1 MKYFEAIR
9 IHLEEF
15 KRDVENYSRE
25 LLYKELPALSDEDF
39 LLYEQTGNRLI
50 YEKLYFER
58 RKFLNVFFF
67 VTLWHKEKIY
77 IKKLEEIIYTVCKED
92 TWALP
97 AHVDMSKDDRKY
109 TIDLFAAETAQ
120 ALSCIY
126 HYLGKI
132 LSEECTD
139 IIKENVWNRIIKPY
153 VESEYG
159 YHRWENLDNN
169 WISVCA
175 SSIGSAVLYLP
186 DDKGIR
192 DKILDRVKICLDKY
206 IGGFSDDGVCL
217 EGMSYFTYGME
228 YFFGFARQLYEYTDG
243 EKNLYTDKRLENIVL
258 FQQNCFLPGGN
269 TISFSDGLAND
280 RFRLGLSCFLK
291 SKFKGFEIPP
301 IDFAMKFDTD
311 SCYRFM
317 ANLQDDLWVSEF
329 LEDKKNEERIKK
341 DEYKFILYKEAQWAV
356 WNSGDTGLALKGGNN
371 NEPHNHNDI
380 GSFILS
386 YAGEIFLTDLGCGEY
401 TKDYFKDDTRYK
413 IFNNRSISHNVPLIN
428 GEEQKAGDK
437 YKCSSFE
444 SPKVGQVKMSYA
456 KAYGLENIKLYR
468 NVECYSNDKYIV
480 IEDILESR
488 SEKYS
493 LTENLVTNIKPEIKD
508 NRIFLHGKRASL
520 CIDVENKRN
529 ININEVCFS
538 NHNGVEER
546 VWQIQFD
553 CKTKDDNCRIELKL
567 SFYKKIK

>member
-15 KRDVENYSRE
+15 KRDIENYSRE
-25 LLYKELPALSDEDF
+25 LLYKELPVLSEETF

-77 IKKLEEIIYTVCKED
+77 IKKLEEIIYAICKED

-97 AHVDMSKDDRKY
+97 AHVDMSKEDWKY
-109 TIDLFAAETAQ
+109 TIDLFASETAH

-139 IIKENVWNRIIKPY
+139 IIKENVWKRIIKPY

-159 YHRWENLDNN
+159 YHRWENWDNN

-186 DDKGIR
+186 DDKGVR
-192 DKILDRVKICLDKY
+192 DKILDRVKLCLDKY
-206 IGGFSDDGVCL
+206 IGGFSKDGVCL

-243 EKNLYTDKRLENIVL
+243 KKNLYYDKRLENIVL

-269 TISFSDGLAND
+269 TISFSDGSTND
-280 RFRLGLSCFLK
+280 RFRLGLACFLK
-291 SKFKGFEIPP
+291 SKFNGFEIQP
-301 IDFAMKFDTD
+301 IDLAMKFDSD
-311 SCYRFM
+311 GCYRFM

-329 LEDKKNEERIKK
+329 LEDKKNEDQAQK

-356 WNSGDTGLALKGGNN
+356 WNIGDIGLAIKGGNN

-386 YAGEIFLTDLGCGEY
+386 YAGEIFLADLGCGEY

-413 IFNNRSISHNVPLIN
+413 IFNNRSLSHNVPLIN
-428 GEEQKAGDK
+428 GEEQKAGEE
-437 YKCSSFE
+437 YKCLSFE
-444 SPKVGQVKMSYA
+444 SPKTGQIRMSYA
-456 KAYGLENIKLYR
+456 SAYGLKNIELDRNIELYSNENIITIEDVL
-468 NVECYSNDKYIV
+468 SSDKYT
-480 IEDILESR
+480 
-488 SEKYS
+488 
-493 LTENLVTNIKPEIKD
+493 LTENLITYIKPKIENK
-508 NRIFLHGKRASL
+508 RILLTGKKATL
-520 CIDVENKRN
+520 CIDVVNGGN
-529 ININEVCFS
+529 INTNEVYFS

-546 VWQIQFD
+546 VWQIQFNGESEH
-553 CKTKDDNCRIELKL
+553 DNRRIELKL
-567 SFYKKIK
+567 GFNKKI

>member
-1 MKYFEAIR
+1 M
-9 IHLEEF
+9 
-15 KRDVENYSRE
+15 
-25 LLYKELPALSDEDF
+25 
-39 LLYEQTGNRLI
+39 
-50 YEKLYFER
+50 
-58 RKFLNVFFF
+58 
-67 VTLWHKEKIY
+67 
-77 IKKLEEIIYTVCKED
+77 
-92 TWALP
+92 P

-132 LSEECTD
+132 LSEECKD

-175 SSIGSAVLYLP
+175 SSIGSTVLYLP

-192 DKILDRVKICLDKY
+192 DKILDRVKLCLDKY
-206 IGGFSDDGVCL
+206 VGGFSEDGVCL

-317 ANLQDDLWVSEF
+317 ANLQDNLWVSEF
-329 LEDKKNEERIKK
+329 LEDKKNEEYIKK

-356 WNSGDTGLALKGGNN
+356 WNSGDTGLALKGGKN

-413 IFNNRSISHNVPLIN
+413 IFNNRSISHNIPLIN
-428 GEEQKAGDK
+428 GEEQKTGDK

-468 NVECYSNDKYIV
+468 NVECYSHDKYIV

-508 NRIFLHGKRASL
+508 NRILLHGKRALL

-553 CKTKDDNCRIELKL
+553 CETKDDNCRIELKL
-567 SFYKKIK
+567 SFHKKIK

>member
-15 KRDVENYSRE
+15 KRDIENYSRE
-25 LLYKELPALSDEDF
+25 LLYKELPVLSEEKF

-77 IKKLEEIIYTVCKED
+77 IKKLEEIIYTICKED

-97 AHVDMSKDDRKY
+97 AHVDMSKDDWKY

-139 IIKENVWNRIIKPY
+139 IIKENVWKRIIKPY

-159 YHRWENLDNN
+159 YHRWENWENN

-186 DDKGIR
+186 DDKDVR
-192 DKILDRVKICLDKY
+192 DKILDRVKLCLDKY
-206 IGGFSDDGVCL
+206 IGGFSKDGVCL

-243 EKNLYTDKRLENIVL
+243 EKNLYSDKRLENIVL

-269 TISFSDGLAND
+269 TISFSDGSTND
-280 RFRLGLSCFLK
+280 RFRLGLACFLK

-301 IDFAMKFDTD
+301 IDLAMKFDSD
-311 SCYRFM
+311 GCYRFM

-329 LEDKKNEERIKK
+329 LEDKKSEDQAKK
-341 DEYKFILYKEAQWAV
+341 DEYKFIFYKEAQWAI
-356 WNSGDTGLALKGGNN
+356 WNSGDTGLAIKGGNN

-386 YAGEIFLTDLGCGEY
+386 YAGDIFLTDLGCGEY

-413 IFNNRSISHNVPLIN
+413 IFNNRSLSHNVPLIN
-428 GEEQKAGDK
+428 GEEQKAGEE
-437 YKCSSFE
+437 YKCLSFE
-444 SPKVGQVKMSYA
+444 SPKTGQIRMSYA
-456 KAYGLENIKLYR
+456 SAYGLKNIELDR
-468 NVECYSNDKYIV
+468 NVELYSNENIITIEDVLSSDKYT
-480 IEDILESR
+480 
-488 SEKYS
+488 
-493 LTENLVTNIKPEIKD
+493 LTENLITSIKPKIENK
-508 NRIFLHGKRASL
+508 RILITGKKATL
-520 CIDVENKRN
+520 CIDVENGGN
-529 ININEVCFS
+529 ININEVYFS
-538 NHNGVEER
+538 NHKGVEER
-546 VWQIQFD
+546 VWQIQFNSESEH
-553 CKTKDDNCRIELKL
+553 DNCRIELKL
-567 SFYKKIK
+567 GFNKKI

>member
-1 MKYFEAIR
+1 M
-9 IHLEEF
+9 
-15 KRDVENYSRE
+15 
-25 LLYKELPALSDEDF
+25 
-39 LLYEQTGNRLI
+39 
-50 YEKLYFER
+50 
-58 RKFLNVFFF
+58 
-67 VTLWHKEKIY
+67 
-77 IKKLEEIIYTVCKED
+77 
-92 TWALP
+92 
-97 AHVDMSKDDRKY
+97 
-109 TIDLFAAETAQ
+109 
-120 ALSCIY
+120 
-126 HYLGKI
+126 
-132 LSEECTD
+132 
-139 IIKENVWNRIIKPY
+139 
-153 VESEYG
+153 
-159 YHRWENLDNN
+159 
-169 WISVCA
+169 
-175 SSIGSAVLYLP
+175 
-186 DDKGIR
+186 
-192 DKILDRVKICLDKY
+192 
-206 IGGFSDDGVCL
+206 
-217 EGMSYFTYGME
+217 
-228 YFFGFARQLYEYTDG
+228 
-243 EKNLYTDKRLENIVL
+243 YTDKRLENIVL

-269 TISFSDGLAND
+269 TISFSDGSTND

-311 SCYRFM
+311 GCYRFM

-329 LEDKKNEERIKK
+329 LEDKKNEEHIKK

-444 SPKVGQVKMSYA
+444 SSKVGQVKMSYA
-456 KAYGLENIKLYR
+456 KAYGFENIKLYR
-468 NVECYSNDKYIV
+468 NVEYYSHDKYIV

-488 SEKYS
+488 FEKYS

-508 NRIFLHGKRASL
+508 NRILLHGKRALL

-553 CKTKDDNCRIELKL
+553 CETKDDNCRIELKL
-567 SFYKKIK
+567 SFHKKIK

>member
-1 MKYFEAIR
+1 M
-9 IHLEEF
+9 
-15 KRDVENYSRE
+15 
-25 LLYKELPALSDEDF
+25 
-39 LLYEQTGNRLI
+39 
-50 YEKLYFER
+50 
-58 RKFLNVFFF
+58 
-67 VTLWHKEKIY
+67 
-77 IKKLEEIIYTVCKED
+77 
-92 TWALP
+92 P
-97 AHVDMSKDDRKY
+97 AHVDMSKDDWKY
-109 TIDLFAAETAQ
+109 TIDLFSAETAQ

-139 IIKENVWNRIIKPY
+139 IIKENVLKRIIKPY
-153 VESEYG
+153 AESEFG
-159 YHRWENLDNN
+159 YHRWENWDNN

-186 DDKGIR
+186 DDKGVR
-192 DKILDRVKICLDKY
+192 DKILDRVKLCLDKY
-206 IGGFSDDGVCL
+206 IGGFSKDGVCL

-291 SKFKGFEIPP
+291 SKFEGFEIPP
-301 IDFAMKFDTD
+301 IDFAMKFDSD
-311 SCYRFM
+311 GCYRFM

-329 LEDKKNEERIKK
+329 LENEKNKNQVIKE
-341 DEYKFILYKEAQWAV
+341 EYKFIFYKEAQWAV
-356 WNSGDTGLALKGGNN
+356 WNSGDTGLAIKGGNN

-386 YAGEIFLTDLGCGEY
+386 YAGEVFLADLGCGEY

-413 IFNNRSISHNVPLIN
+413 IFNNRSLSHNVPLIN
-428 GEEQKAGDK
+428 GDEQKAGEK

-456 KAYGLENIKLYR
+456 KAYGFENIKLYR
-468 NVECYSNDKYIV
+468 NVEYYSHDKYIV
-480 IEDILESR
+480 IEDILESP
-488 SEKYS
+488 SYKYS
-493 LTENLVTNIKPEIKD
+493 LTENLVTYVKPEIKD
-508 NRIFLHGKRASL
+508 DRVLLQGKRALL
-520 CIDVENKRN
+520 CIDVVNAGN

-553 CKTKDDNCRIELKL
+553 CKTKDGNCRIELKL
-567 SFYKKIK
+567 SFHKKIK

>member
-15 KRDVENYSRE
+15 KRDIENYSRE
-25 LLYKELPALSDEDF
+25 LLYKELPVLSDENF

-77 IKKLEEIIYTVCKED
+77 IKKLEEIIYTICKED

-97 AHVDMSKDDRKY
+97 AHVDMSKDDRKC

-153 VESEYG
+153 AESEYG

-192 DKILDRVKICLDKY
+192 DKILDRVKLCLDKY
-206 IGGFSDDGVCL
+206 IGGFSEDGVCL

-269 TISFSDGLAND
+269 TISFSDGSTND

-301 IDFAMKFDTD
+301 IDFAMKFDSD

-317 ANLQDDLWVSEF
+317 ANLQDNLWVSEF
-329 LEDKKNEERIKK
+329 LEDKKNEEHIKK
-341 DEYKFILYKEAQWAV
+341 DEYNFILYKEAQWAV

-468 NVECYSNDKYIV
+468 NVECYSHDKYIV
-480 IEDILESR
+480 IEDILESC

-508 NRIFLHGKRASL
+508 NRILLHGKRALL

-553 CKTKDDNCRIELKL
+553 CETKDDNCRIELKL
-567 SFYKKIK
+567 SFHKKIK

>member
-15 KRDVENYSRE
+15 KRDIENYSRE
-25 LLYKELPALSDEDF
+25 LLYKELPALSDENF

-77 IKKLEEIIYTVCKED
+77 IKKLEEIIYTICKED

-120 ALSCIY
+120 ALSYIY

-192 DKILDRVKICLDKY
+192 DKILDRVKLCLDKY
-206 IGGFSDDGVCL
+206 IGGFSEDGVCL

-269 TISFSDGLAND
+269 TISFSDGSTND

-301 IDFAMKFDTD
+301 IDFAMKFDSD

-317 ANLQDDLWVSEF
+317 ANLQDNLWVSEF
-329 LEDKKNEERIKK
+329 LEDKKNEEHIKK
-341 DEYKFILYKEAQWAV
+341 DEYNFILYKEAQWAV

-468 NVECYSNDKYIV
+468 NVECYSHDKYIV

-508 NRIFLHGKRASL
+508 NRILLHGKRALL

-553 CKTKDDNCRIELKL
+553 CETKDDNCRIELKL
-567 SFYKKIK
+567 SFHKKIK

>member
-77 IKKLEEIIYTVCKED
+77 IKKLEEIIYTICKED

-120 ALSCIY
+120 SLSCIY

-132 LSEECTD
+132 VSEECKD

-186 DDKGIR
+186 VDKGIR
-192 DKILDRVKICLDKY
+192 DKILDRVKLCLDKY
-206 IGGFSDDGVCL
+206 IGGFSEDGVCL

-329 LEDKKNEERIKK
+329 LEDKKNEEHIKK

-413 IFNNRSISHNVPLIN
+413 IFNNRSLSHNVPLIN

-456 KAYGLENIKLYR
+456 KAYGFENIKLYR
-468 NVECYSNDKYIV
+468 NVEYYSHDKYIV

-508 NRIFLHGKRASL
+508 NRILLHGKGALL

-553 CKTKDDNCRIELKL
+553 CETKDDNCRIELKL
-567 SFYKKIK
+567 SFHKKIK

>member
-15 KRDVENYSRE
+15 KRDIENYSRE
-25 LLYKELPALSDEDF
+25 LLYKELPVLSEETF
-39 LLYEQTGNRLI
+39 LLYKQTGNRLI

-77 IKKLEEIIYTVCKED
+77 IKKLEEIIYAICKED

-97 AHVDMSKDDRKY
+97 AHVDMSKEDWKY
-109 TIDLFAAETAQ
+109 TIDLFASETAH

-132 LSEECTD
+132 LSEECRD
-139 IIKENVWNRIIKPY
+139 IIKENVWKRIIKPY

-159 YHRWENLDNN
+159 YHRWENRDNN

-175 SSIGSAVLYLP
+175 SSIGSAILYLP

-192 DKILDRVKICLDKY
+192 DKILDRVKLCLDKY
-206 IGGFSDDGVCL
+206 IGGFSEDGVCL

-243 EKNLYTDKRLENIVL
+243 EENLYTDKRLENIVL

-269 TISFSDGLAND
+269 TISFSDGSTND

-311 SCYRFM
+311 GCYRFM

-329 LEDKKNEERIKK
+329 LEDKKMK
-341 DEYKFILYKEAQWAV
+341 
-356 WNSGDTGLALKGGNN
+356 ST
-371 NEPHNHNDI
+371 
-380 GSFILS
+380 
-386 YAGEIFLTDLGCGEY
+386 
-401 TKDYFKDDTRYK
+401 
-413 IFNNRSISHNVPLIN
+413 
-428 GEEQKAGDK
+428 
-437 YKCSSFE
+437 
-444 SPKVGQVKMSYA
+444 
-456 KAYGLENIKLYR
+456 
-468 NVECYSNDKYIV
+468 
-480 IEDILESR
+480 
-488 SEKYS
+488 
-493 LTENLVTNIKPEIKD
+493 
-508 NRIFLHGKRASL
+508 
-520 CIDVENKRN
+520 
-529 ININEVCFS
+529 
-538 NHNGVEER
+538 
-546 VWQIQFD
+546 
-553 CKTKDDNCRIELKL
+553 
-567 SFYKKIK
+567 

>member
-1 MKYFEAIR
+1 M
-9 IHLEEF
+9 
-15 KRDVENYSRE
+15 
-25 LLYKELPALSDEDF
+25 
-39 LLYEQTGNRLI
+39 
-50 YEKLYFER
+50 
-58 RKFLNVFFF
+58 NVFFF

-77 IKKLEEIIYTVCKED
+77 IKKLEEIIYTICKED

-97 AHVDMSKDDRKY
+97 AHVDISKDDRKY

-126 HYLGKI
+126 HYLGNI

-159 YHRWENLDNN
+159 YHRWENWDNN

-192 DKILDRVKICLDKY
+192 DKILGRVKLCLDKY
-206 IGGFSDDGVCL
+206 IGGFSEDGVCL

-329 LEDKKNEERIKK
+329 LEDKKNEEHIKK

-456 KAYGLENIKLYR
+456 KAYGFENIKLYR
-468 NVECYSNDKYIV
+468 NVECYSHDKYIV

-508 NRIFLHGKRASL
+508 NRILLHGKRAFL

-553 CKTKDDNCRIELKL
+553 CETKDDNCRIELKL
-567 SFYKKIK
+567 SFHKKIK

>member
-15 KRDVENYSRE
+15 KRDIENYSRE
-25 LLYKELPALSDEDF
+25 LLYKELPVLSDENF

-77 IKKLEEIIYTVCKED
+77 IKKLEEIIYTICKED

-120 ALSCIY
+120 ALSYIY

-192 DKILDRVKICLDKY
+192 DKILDRVKLCLDKY
-206 IGGFSDDGVCL
+206 IGGFSEDGVCL

-269 TISFSDGLAND
+269 TISFSDGSTND

-301 IDFAMKFDTD
+301 IDFAMKFDSD

-317 ANLQDDLWVSEF
+317 ANLQDNLWVSEF
-329 LEDKKNEERIKK
+329 LEDKKNEEHIKK
-341 DEYKFILYKEAQWAV
+341 DEYNFILYKEAQWAV

-468 NVECYSNDKYIV
+468 NVECYSHDKYIV

-508 NRIFLHGKRASL
+508 NRILLHGKRALL

-553 CKTKDDNCRIELKL
+553 CETKDDNCRIELKL
-567 SFYKKIK
+567 SFHKKIK

>member
-9 IHLEEF
+9 IHREEF
-15 KRDVENYSRE
+15 KRDIENYSRE
-25 LLYKELPALSDEDF
+25 LLYKELPVLSEEKF

-77 IKKLEEIIYTVCKED
+77 IKKLEEIIYTICEED

-97 AHVDMSKDDRKY
+97 AHVDMSKDDRKC

-192 DKILDRVKICLDKY
+192 DKILDRVKLCLDKY
-206 IGGFSDDGVCL
+206 IGGFSEDGVCL

-311 SCYRFM
+311 GCYRFM

-329 LEDKKNEERIKK
+329 LEDKKNEEQIKK

-413 IFNNRSISHNVPLIN
+413 IFNNRSLSHNVVLIK
-428 GEEQKAGDK
+428 GEEQKAGEE
-437 YKCSSFE
+437 YKCLSFE
-444 SPKVGQVKMSYA
+444 SPKTGQIRMSYA
-456 KAYGLENIKLYR
+456 SAYGLKNIVLDRNIELYGNENI
-468 NVECYSNDKYIV
+468 IT
-480 IEDILESR
+480 IEDILS
-488 SEKYS
+488 SDKYT
-493 LTENLVTNIKPEIKD
+493 LTENLITSIKPKIE
-508 NRIFLHGKRASL
+508 NERILLTGKKATL
-520 CIDVENKRN
+520 YIDVSNGGN
-529 ININEVCFS
+529 ININEVYFS
-538 NHNGVEER
+538 NHQGLEER

-553 CKTKDDNCRIELKL
+553 CESEYDNRRIELKL
-567 SFYKKIK
+567 GFNKKI

>member
-15 KRDVENYSRE
+15 KRDIENYSRE
-25 LLYKELPALSDEDF
+25 LLYKELPVLSEEKF

-77 IKKLEEIIYTVCKED
+77 IKKLEEIIYAICKED

-97 AHVDMSKDDRKY
+97 AHVDMSKDDWKY
-109 TIDLFAAETAQ
+109 TTDLFAAETAQ
-120 ALSCIY
+120 ALSCIC

-139 IIKENVWNRIIKPY
+139 IIKENVWKRIIKPY

-159 YHRWENLDNN
+159 YHIWENWDNN

-186 DDKGIR
+186 DDKGVR
-192 DKILDRVKICLDKY
+192 DKILDRVKLCLDKY
-206 IGGFSDDGVCL
+206 IGGFSKDGVCL

-243 EKNLYTDKRLENIVL
+243 EKNLYADKRLENIVL

-269 TISFSDGLAND
+269 TISFSDGSTND
-280 RFRLGLSCFLK
+280 RFRLGLACFLK

-301 IDFAMKFDTD
+301 IDLAMKFDSD
-311 SCYRFM
+311 GCYRFM

-329 LEDKKNEERIKK
+329 LEDKKNEDQAQK
-341 DEYKFILYKEAQWAV
+341 DEYKFIFYKEAQWAI
-356 WNSGDTGLALKGGNN
+356 WNIGDTGLAIKGGNN

-386 YAGEIFLTDLGCGEY
+386 YTGEIFLTDLGCGEY

-413 IFNNRSISHNVPLIN
+413 IFNNRSLSHNVPLIN
-428 GEEQKAGDK
+428 GEEQKAGEE
-437 YKCSSFE
+437 YKCLSFE
-444 SPKVGQVKMSYA
+444 SPKTGQIRMSYA
-456 KAYGLENIKLYR
+456 SAYGLKNIELDR
-468 NVECYSNDKYIV
+468 NVELYSNENIITIEDVLSSDKYT
-480 IEDILESR
+480 
-488 SEKYS
+488 
-493 LTENLVTNIKPEIKD
+493 LTENLITSIKPKIENK
-508 NRIFLHGKRASL
+508 RILITGKKATL
-520 CIDVENKRN
+520 CIDVVNGGN
-529 ININEVCFS
+529 ININEVYFS
-538 NHNGVEER
+538 NHKGVEER
-546 VWQIQFD
+546 VWQIQFN
-553 CKTKDDNCRIELKL
+553 CESEHDNCRIELKL
-567 SFYKKIK
+567 GFNKKI

>member
-15 KRDVENYSRE
+15 KRDIENYSRE
-25 LLYKELPALSDEDF
+25 LLYKELPVLSEETF

-77 IKKLEEIIYTVCKED
+77 IKKLEEIIYAICKED

-97 AHVDMSKDDRKY
+97 AHVDMSKDDWKY

-120 ALSCIY
+120 SLSCIY
-126 HYLGKI
+126 HYLDKI

-139 IIKENVWNRIIKPY
+139 IIKENVWKRIIKPY

-159 YHRWENLDNN
+159 YHRWENWDNN

-186 DDKGIR
+186 DDKGVR
-192 DKILDRVKICLDKY
+192 DKILDRVKLCLDKY
-206 IGGFSDDGVCL
+206 IGGFSKDGVCL

-243 EKNLYTDKRLENIVL
+243 KKNLYYDKRLENIVL

-269 TISFSDGLAND
+269 TISFSDGSTND
-280 RFRLGLSCFLK
+280 RFRLGLACFLK
-291 SKFKGFEIPP
+291 SKFNGFEIQP
-301 IDFAMKFDTD
+301 IDLAMKFDSD
-311 SCYRFM
+311 GCYRFM

-329 LEDKKNEERIKK
+329 LEDKKNEDQAQK
-341 DEYKFILYKEAQWAV
+341 DEYKFIFYKEAQWAI
-356 WNSGDTGLALKGGNN
+356 WNSGDIGLAIKGGNN

-413 IFNNRSISHNVPLIN
+413 IFNNRSLSHNVPIIN
-428 GEEQKAGDK
+428 GEEQKAGEE
-437 YKCSSFE
+437 YKCLSFE
-444 SPKVGQVKMSYA
+444 STKTGQIRMSYVS
-456 KAYGLENIKLYR
+456 AYGLKNIELDRNIELYSNENIITIEDVL
-468 NVECYSNDKYIV
+468 SSDKYT
-480 IEDILESR
+480 
-488 SEKYS
+488 
-493 LTENLVTNIKPEIKD
+493 LTENLITYIKPKIENK
-508 NRIFLHGKRASL
+508 RILLTGKKATL
-520 CIDVENKRN
+520 CIDVVNGGN
-529 ININEVCFS
+529 ININEVYFS

-546 VWQIQFD
+546 VWQIQFNGESEY
-553 CKTKDDNCRIELKL
+553 DNCRIELKL
-567 SFYKKIK
+567 GFNKKI